1 MLEVCIQSLFRV
13 ELWAVAG
20 QVEEFYLLCA
30 LCSPSLYRF
39 AVVDSQVIQYQ
50 EHFSFGVLDERPQKF
65 DQLVRVKRL
74 INDHPTRLALIGHS
88 RNHRQLV
95 ARTTHSP
102 IIADQTGFIGIAVWF
117 KYGLVSESRDAKKG

>member
-1 MLEVCIQSLFRV
+1 MR
-13 ELWAVAG
+13 G
-20 QVEEFYLLCA
+20 
-30 LCSPSLYRF
+30 
-39 AVVDSQVIQYQ
+39 VI
-50 EHFSFGVLDERPQKF
+50 F
-65 DQLVRVKRL
+65 DQRLKKLDQLDQVRGL